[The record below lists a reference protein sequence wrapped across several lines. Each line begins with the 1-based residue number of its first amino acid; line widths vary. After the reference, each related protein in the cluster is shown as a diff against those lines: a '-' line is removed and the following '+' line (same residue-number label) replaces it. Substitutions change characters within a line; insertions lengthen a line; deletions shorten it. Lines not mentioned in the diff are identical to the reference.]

1 MDSVRQEF
9 NRTRRLAGG
18 CPGSR
23 RFWSRRDFLWQL
35 GGGLGAIALTDLLQ
49 EDGRLL
55 AGVLGEA
62 KARTHHPAKARRVIQ
77 LFMSCGVSQV
87 DSFDYK
93 PALEKVDGEDVGK
106 IAGIENLFFGK
117 PGRWMRSPFRFQRCG
132 ESGKWVSELF
142 PHIGR
147 EVDQI
152 AFVHSMQAVSNSHGP
167 ACFQMNTGFIRPG
180 YPSVGAWTV
189 YGLGR
194 ETDNLPAHVVLI
206 DRGLPPGHHANWGA
220 GFLPSEHQGVML
232 QPTGDPI
239 LDLNPPPGTS
249 PDAQRASFELL
260 AKLNAE
266 HLAKNPGDSDLAARI
281 AAYEMAA
288 KMQLSA
294 PEVTDLTQ
302 ETESV
307 KRLYGLDRSDP
318 EQATFARNVLLAR
331 RLIERGVR
339 YVSVYCGGP
348 NMPTG
353 KYNWD
358 GHDDI
363 VENHRRNAAI
373 ADKPIGALLADLA
386 QRGMLDD
393 TLVVWTM
400 EFGRTPM
407 RQGDSKGRDHNPLG
421 FTVWLA
427 GAGLKGG
434 STHGATDEFGYAAV
448 ENPTTIYDLHAT
460 ILHLLGF
467 DHTRLTYYHNGRQ
480 QRLTDVHGEL
490 LSPILA

>member
-1 MDSVRQEF
+1 M
-9 NRTRRLAGG
+9 NRNGCAGA
-18 CPGSR
+18 P
-23 RFWSRRDFLWQL
+23 RFWSRRDFLWNL
-35 GGGLGAIALTDLLQ
+35 SGGLGAIALADLLQ
-49 EDGRLL
+49 ADGDLL
-55 AGVLGEA
+55 ATTREPAAG
-62 KARTHHPAKARRVIQ
+62 RTRYSPKARRVIQ

-87 DSFDYK
+87 DSFDHK
-93 PALEKVDGEDVGK
+93 PALEEVDGQEVGK

-117 PGRWMRSPFRFQRCG
+117 PGRWLKSPFRFQRCG
-132 ESGKWVSELF
+132 QSGKAVSELF
-142 PHIGR
+142 PHIGSQ
-147 EVDQI
+147 VDRL
-152 AFVHSMQAVSNSHGP
+152 AFVHSMQALSNSHGP

-180 YPSVGAWTV
+180 YPSVGAWVV

-194 ETDNLPAHVVLI
+194 ESENLPSHVVLI

-232 QPTGDPI
+232 QQTGDPI
-239 LDLNPPPGTS
+239 LDLNPPPGYS
-249 PDAQRASFELL
+249 PDSQRASFEYL

-266 HLAKNPGDSDLAARI
+266 HLKKNPGHSDLAARI

-294 PEVTDLTQ
+294 PEVTDLSQ
-302 ETESV
+302 ESEAM
-307 KRLYGLDRSDP
+307 RRFYGLDRPDP
-318 EQATFARNVLLAR
+318 EQATFARNMLLAR
-331 RLIERGVR
+331 RLIEGGVR

-373 ADKPIGALLADLA
+373 ADQPIGALLQDLA
-386 QRGMLDD
+386 QRGLLDD

-407 RQGDSKGRDHNPLG
+407 RQGESLGRDHNPTG

-427 GAGLKGG
+427 GAGVRGG
-434 STHGATDEFGYAAV
+434 VSHGATDEFGYAAV
-448 ENPTTIYDLHAT
+448 QDPASINDLHAT

-480 QRLTDVHGEL
+480 QRLTDVHGEVIAK
-490 LSPILA
+490 ILA